1 MLPISTKT
9 EKVSYLMNLYD
20 TNKSRNLGFNE
31 FKTFLVGIGYP
42 NKPNNDVQWFIS
54 LLDANKDS
62 KISWSEL
69 YNGLK

>member
-1 MLPISTKT
+1 
-9 EKVSYLMNLYD
+9 MNLYG
-20 TNKSRNLGFNE
+20 TNKSGNLGFNE
-31 FKTFLVGIGYP
+31 VKAFLVGIGYP
-42 NKPNNDVQWFIS
+42 NQPNNDVQWFIS